1 MSGLAGIVAAVR
13 EAQARQRAAS
23 GDDRQRLAAKRRK
36 EIAQRVSAG
45 VWRWSVPQ
53 PRRGG
58 MFKLCRRFA
67 ACLADVINPG
77 LAPWAT
83 ALTPLRGS
91 QLHRAPLPLMGS
103 FATGLVVLILA
114 GIIGPGARAQEPA
127 QPTELPSAQ
136 PPQVPEPVPLPQVQP
151 QAPRLATPLPP
162 RALTL
167 TVGRGELLQFPDATS
182 RVSVSDP
189 TIADAVVVSP
199 NDVVLNGKS
208 PGNTTIMIWHGDNVS
223 PYNITVE
230 PDLSEIQRQLRATFP
245 TEQIEVSSSKDAILL
260 TGVVSDAEITKQ
272 AGSIAAVHAKSVV
285 NLLQS
290 PPPDNRQV
298 MLQVKFATV
307 DRSTLSQF
315 GVNFFSV
322 NNKLV
327 GSATTQQF
335 PFPRIG
341 QLQFSQGPNGQP
353 QLGNQTVSVSD
364 LLNLFAFRPD
374 LNFGATLRLLQD
386 QNLLEILAE
395 PNLITVSGR
404 EASFLAGGEF
414 PFPVITNT
422 GTGAQAAPVVTIQF
436 RPFGVRLNFTPTVES
451 NGLIHLKVRPEVS
464 SLDFSNALTIQGFLI
479 PAISSRTAETEVELR
494 EGESFAIA
502 GLIDNR
508 VTQVVSKLPGIGDAP
523 IIGHLFRTRSNQKA
537 NTELLVVIT
546 PSFVRPF
553 APGETPPLPQFPE
566 SLLGERPAESGTVP
580 TFIGPRGAEPSGR
593 RP

>member
-1 MSGLAGIVAAVR
+1 
-13 EAQARQRAAS
+13 
-23 GDDRQRLAAKRRK
+23 
-36 EIAQRVSAG
+36 
-45 VWRWSVPQ
+45 
-53 PRRGG
+53 

-260 TGVVSDAEITKQ
+260 TGVVSDAEIAKQ

-553 APGETPPLPQFPE
+553 APGETPPMPQFPE
-566 SLLGERPAESGTVP
+566 SLLGERPAESGAAP
-580 TFIGPRGAEPSGR
+580 RFIGPRGTEPSGG